1 MLTEELDLI
10 SGESNQSLVSAL
22 RTSPDESS
30 DSDDDIPP
38 VRIPTNRVVAT
49 NPTTKVVFVS
59 SPPVAS
65 LSDDDEVY
73 INEPEPEVEHQ
84 ELNQIDSPEH
94 GVQWRIVD
102 DKKAVSPPPRVLDF
116 QIDPSI
122 FAHQSP
128 GVDSDQTEPLTART
142 LPSEP
147 QPADQTS
154 IEPFEWQVRAVEQ
167 DWLELESEEAAEFQW
182 ERADPDAFTYEVE
195 PEDDFTVVRTSD
207 REQRI
212 GELRRAIAQEKE
224 LGACLCDGGGQYATP
239 ARGRSQF
246 STLLSQLRDEAP
258 LETEPSPELLTCMY
272 KVLFLESE
280 LATLQ
285 GSGGLYS

>member
-22 RTSPDESS
+22 RTSPDESDS
-30 DSDDDIPP
+30 DDDDIPP
-38 VRIPTNRVVAT
+38 VRIPANRVVAT

-59 SPPVAS
+59 SPPVATH
-65 LSDDDEVY
+65 SDDEDVY
-73 INEPEPEVEHQ
+73 FDEPEPEVQ
-84 ELNQIDSPEH
+84 PDSNQIDSPEH
-94 GVQWRIVD
+94 GVQWRIMD

-128 GVDSDQTEPLTART
+128 GVDSDQTELLTARA

-147 QPADQTS
+147 HPADHTS

-182 ERADPDAFTYEVE
+182 EHADPDAFTYEVE

-207 REQRI
+207 RELRI

-246 STLLSQLRDEAP
+246 ITLLSQLRDEAP

-285 GSGGLYS
+285 GSGLYS